1 MSKKFTPP
9 QIAIT
14 REMIESGIVVLDAM
28 TQCEG
33 DGHTDDALVANIFFS
48 MWETYWKQ
56 IGEVERKKTPT
67 ALIVPPKR
75 SALILPMIQKR

>member
-1 MSKKFTPP
+1 MKKFTPP

-28 TQCEG
+28 TAGEN
-33 DGHTDDALVANIFFS
+33 DNHTDDALVANIFFS

-56 IGEVERKKTPT
+56 IASVEAKKTPT

-75 SALILPMIQKR
+75 SALILPMIQKH